1 MSFKFRLEALRQ
13 YRNFQEDALQKELAQ
28 TQRDRDQ
35 EVDRLQSLLD
45 KRSRTQESL
54 QREQEKSTNGPH
66 MALYDAYLNR
76 LSGEIS
82 DQRVRVQ
89 PAETL
94 CSHKMQELLEA
105 MQNRKTIDKLKEKD
119 LQAYMENLNQT
130 EQKFLNEIAINKFAR
145 SQRTPAY
152 RRG

>member
-28 TQRDRDQ
+28 AQRERDQ

-45 KRSRTQESL
+45 KRSRAEEDL
-54 QREQEKSTNGPH
+54 KREQEKSTNGPH
-66 MALYDAYLNR
+66 MALYDTYLNR
-76 LSGEIS
+76 LEGEIA
-82 DQRVRVQ
+82 DQRMRVNQ
-89 PAETL
+89 AENM
-94 CSHKMQELLEA
+94 CKQKMQELLEA

-119 LQAYMENLNQT
+119 LQAYMENLNQN

-145 SQRTPAY
+145 SQRSPA
-152 RRG
+152 